1 MAKVCGAKTRAGTPC
16 QRSPRENGRCN
27 LHGGKSTGAP
37 VGNQNAVKTGEYQSI
52 FLDAL
57 TDEERAIFE
66 KVDTDKQKS
75 LDEQM
80 RLSAVRIHRMLRR
93 MDGKDDVGKM
103 LMEDA
108 ITRTVA
114 RHLQMIDQKHRMEME
129 TPDGDDADV
138 SGFIDALGKAAKNV
152 WQGEQAKSE

>member
-1 MAKVCGAKTRAGTPC
+1 M
-16 QRSPRENGRCN
+16 
-27 LHGGKSTGAP
+27 HGGSSTGP
-37 VGNQNAVKTGEYQSI
+37 SKGSKNALKTGEYESV

-66 KVDTDKQKS
+66 KVDTDKQRS

-80 RLSAVRIHRMLRR
+80 RLSAVRIHRMLKRLNE
-93 MDGKDDVGKM
+93 KDDEGKM
-103 LMEDA
+103 YMEDA

-129 TPDGDDADV
+129 APESDEADV
-138 SGFIDALGKAAKNV
+138 SGFVDALGKAAKAV
-152 WQGEQAKSE
+152 WQGKQAKSE

>member
-1 MAKVCGAKTRAGTPC
+1 MN
-16 QRSPRENGRCN
+16 NGRCH

-37 VGNQNAVKTGEYQSI
+37 LGNQNAVKTGEYQSI

-57 TDEERAIFE
+57 TDDERLIFE
-66 KVDTDKQKS
+66 KVDTDKQQS

-80 RLSAVRIHRMLRR
+80 RLSMVRIHRMLKR
-93 MDGKDDVGKM
+93 MEGRDDEGKM
-103 LMEDA
+103 QIEDA

-129 TPDGDDADV
+129 TPDGDEADV
-138 SGFIDALGKAAKNV
+138 SGFIEALGKAAKNV
-152 WQGEQAKSE
+152 WQGEQVKSE